1 MAPVFITTP
10 LTAIEVRALG
20 CLVEKAATTPEYY
33 PLTLNA
39 LTTACNQT
47 SNRNPVMHVTDAEA
61 QEAVLA
67 LREKKLARTVV
78 TPGGRGPKNKH
89 VLEEALEVNAA
100 EVAALGVLML
110 RGPQTVGEIKGRSE
124 RMHAFRDLTEVETVL
139 EGLAGRVQPLVVRLE
154 RQPGHKEERWA
165 HLLSGAPDL
174 TALTSDVG
182 AGGRLDGGGGG
193 GAGGA
198 GGAARADRIGAL
210 EAEVAQLRADL
221 AALQGAFEAFRR
233 AFE

>member
-10 LTAIEVRALG
+10 LTAVEARALG

-39 LTTACNQT
+39 LTAACNQT
-47 SNRNPVMHVTDAEA
+47 SNRNPVMHVSEGEV

-89 VLEEALEVNAA
+89 VLDEALEVSVA
-100 EVAALGVLML
+100 ELAVLGVLLL

-124 RMHAFRDLTEVETVL
+124 RLHAFRDLTEVEATL
-139 EGLAGRVQPLVVRLE
+139 DALAGAAGRVQPLVVRLE
-154 RQPGHKEERWA
+154 RQAGHKEERWA
-165 HLLSGAPDL
+165 HLLSGEPDL
-174 TALTSDVG
+174 TAL
-182 AGGRLDGGGGG
+182 AFDGGGGG
-193 GAGGA
+193 SARGDGG
-198 GGAARADRIGAL
+198 GGSARSDRIAAL
-210 EAEVAQLRADL
+210 EAEVAQLRGEL
-221 AALQGAFEAFRR
+221 AALREAFESFRR
-233 AFE
+233 DFE

>member
-1 MAPVFITTP
+1 VAPVFITTP
-10 LTAIEVRALG
+10 LTAVEVRALG

-47 SNRNPVMHVTDAEA
+47 SNRNPVMHVSEAEA

-89 VLEEALEVNAA
+89 VLDEALEVNAA

-124 RMHAFRDLTEVETVL
+124 RLHAFRDLAEVEAAL
-139 EGLAGRVQPLVVRLE
+139 DSLAGRVQPLVVRLE

-182 AGGRLDGGGGG
+182 AGGGGAGGGG
-193 GAGGA
+193 GAP
-198 GGAARADRIGAL
+198 RSDRIGAL

-221 AALQGAFEAFRR
+221 AALQEAFEAFRR